1 MTRGLLP
8 LLCLLASCS
17 VVQSTKADFIFAQN
31 ATVAVSR
38 VVDADTFETMVDADT
53 MTVRVLNVDT
63 FESRRGDRLNTQSAK
78 AGITPNS
85 ALLLGKQAKS
95 FADSL
100 LRGKSVVIQRQTGQ
114 PNFDV
119 FGRLLRVVSIDGKE
133 YPALLRARGF
143 VVP

>member
-1 MTRGLLP
+1 MKYLLFLLP
-8 LLCLLASCS
+8 CLIASCS
-17 VVQSTKADFIFAQN
+17 VVQSSKTDFIFAQS
-31 ATVAVSR
+31 ATVTVSR

-63 FESRRGDRLNTQSAK
+63 FESRRGDRLTTQAAK
-78 AGITPNS
+78 ARISHDS
-85 ALLLGKQAKS
+85 ALSLGKQAKA

-100 LRGKSVVIQRQTGQ
+100 LRTKSVLIQRQAGQ
-114 PNFDV
+114 PNFDI

-133 YPALLRARGF
+133 YPALLKARGF